1 MRRVACGVRRE
12 PVPLPCSS
20 QLEPARASPRL
31 INTDALHSCY
41 AHLLQRAV
49 VTDAQLLLLYAL
61 QTLKNTEGAAGHAS
75 AVTRHRQCTCA
86 TCSCCSNQHSARA
99 MHPFWP
105 WGSGLLWLAAQVH
118 HLHPAPQL
126 RRAVLRAR
134 FLFQNF
140 PLVSPK

>member
-1 MRRVACGVRRE
+1 
-12 PVPLPCSS
+12 
-20 QLEPARASPRL
+20 
-31 INTDALHSCY
+31 
-41 AHLLQRAV
+41 

-75 AVTRHRQCTCA
+75 TVTRHRQCTCA

-134 FLFQNF
+134 FLFQKPKKCLLICLHEPTAGWAGNWGV
-140 PLVSPK
+140 LV